1 MFDVKNKF
9 EGSEVEKQKL
19 QMYNEQLNSSINQIK
34 NELSHMDEGK
44 NKDIDSVKAEY
55 ENR

>member
-1 MFDVKNKF
+1 
-9 EGSEVEKQKL
+9 
-19 QMYNEQLNSSINQIK
+19 MYNEQLNSSINQIK